1 LARAFTHRDK
11 IVKFEGGFHGMSA
24 EAQMSLAPRRLADFP
39 VAVADSAGIP
49 ESVRG
54 EVLIA
59 PFNDAEFTRSL
70 ISKYA
75 DQIAAIIVEPFQR
88 IIPPAPGF
96 LETLRE
102 ECSRYG
108 IVLIFD
114 EIVTGFRFSYG
125 GAQSVY
131 DVVPDLCTLGK
142 IIGGGLPLA
151 AIAGRSDIMA
161 HFDKNKVGAGQSVM
175 QVGTLS
181 GNPLAVAA
189 GLKTLEILQRPGQY
203 EKLERTG
210 QTLMQGFVHCLKAA
224 GHSAQS
230 IGHPTLFDVVF
241 SSGSVENYRE
251 VLLGNKDKAAH
262 FNSTLRKNRILKIPG
277 KFYISL
283 ALTDDDIAKT
293 LGIVEDAASALPN

>member
-1 LARAFTHRDK
+1 
-11 IVKFEGGFHGMSA
+11 
-24 EAQMSLAPRRLADFP
+24 
-39 VAVADSAGIP
+39 
-49 ESVRG
+49 
-54 EVLIA
+54 
-59 PFNDAEFTRSL
+59 
-70 ISKYA
+70 
-75 DQIAAIIVEPFQR
+75 
-88 IIPPAPGF
+88 
-96 LETLRE
+96 
-102 ECSRYG
+102 
-108 IVLIFD
+108 
-114 EIVTGFRFSYG
+114 
-125 GAQSVY
+125 
-131 DVVPDLCTLGK
+131 
-142 IIGGGLPLA
+142 
-151 AIAGRSDIMA
+151 
-161 HFDKNKVGAGQSVM
+161 M

-210 QTLMQGFVHCLKAA
+210 QTLMQGFVRCLKAA